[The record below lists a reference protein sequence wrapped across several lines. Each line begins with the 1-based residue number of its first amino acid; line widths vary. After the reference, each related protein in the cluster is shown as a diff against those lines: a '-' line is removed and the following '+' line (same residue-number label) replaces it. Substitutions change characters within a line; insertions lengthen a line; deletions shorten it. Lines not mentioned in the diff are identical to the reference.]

1 MSEYWGALIGSL
13 GFTALIVSPFI
24 INKIIKFKLEI
35 ARINSETTIR
45 TEEIRARNQLEMEKL
60 MEFEEKRQNQVKP
73 VSRVGNLHEELAE
86 EPGRSRVNL

>member
-1 MSEYWGALIGSL
+1 MNRRKTKVSESWGALIGSL

-45 TEEIRARNQLEMEKL
+45 TEENALEISLKWKSL
-60 MEFEEKRQNQVKP
+60 WNLKRKDKIK
-73 VSRVGNLHEELAE
+73 
-86 EPGRSRVNL
+86 